1 MTGTLRRPA
10 RSAFPE
16 GDWNVLASFWHP
28 IAFSSEVTSDPS
40 RITLL
45 DVDLVAVRV
54 RDSLI
59 VARDACPHRG
69 TRLSL
74 GCVRG
79 SRLVCAYHGVE
90 YDGDGRAVHVP
101 GAPKGYRIPGKLRLE
116 TCLAEEKYGIVWTCL
131 SGDPVAPLPEWP
143 ILDDPDIQKTK
154 LSVPINCGA
163 GRHVENF
170 CDTSHFPFT
179 HRQTFGC
186 PDAPEIPRYDV
197 EEREH
202 GLFASIM
209 TIQQDGSLTFDEP
222 DYTEVLS
229 DYTIT
234 MPYCAEL
241 ILHFPRG
248 DEFIYDIVSPVSSGR
263 CRVFMWKTRDHDL
276 GEAAN
281 DWIQFQVDVNEEDRL
296 MVEGERPSD
305 LPVDTRHEIHLP
317 ADRLSLAYRRMWGRY
332 GLAGPDPLAD

>member
-1 MTGTLRRPA
+1 M
-10 RSAFPE
+10 
-16 GDWNVLASFWHP
+16 LASFWHP
-28 IAFSSEVTSDPS
+28 IAFSSEITADPAKV
-40 RITLL
+40 TLL

-54 RDSLI
+54 RDRLV

-74 GCVRG
+74 GRVEG
-79 SRLVCAYHGVE
+79 SRLVCAYHGVA
-90 YDGDGRAVHVP
+90 YDADGKAVHVP
-101 GAPKGYRIPGKLRLE
+101 GAPEGYRIPVRL
-116 TCLAEEKYGIVWTCL
+116 CLESYRAEERYGIVWVCL
-131 SGDPVAPLPEWP
+131 SGEPLAPLPEWP
-143 ILDDPDIQKTK
+143 ILDDPAVQKTR
-154 LSVPINCGA
+154 LSVSINCGA

-179 HRQTFGC
+179 HRGTFGC
-186 PDAPEIPRYDV
+186 PDAPEIPRYEV

-209 TIQQDGSLTFDEP
+209 TIQQDGSLSFEEP
-222 DYTEVLS
+222 DYVEVLS

-248 DEFIYDIVSPVSSGR
+248 DEFIFDIVSPVSNGR

-276 GEAAN
+276 GEAA
-281 DWIQFQVDVNEEDRL
+281 DEWIQFQVDVNEEDRR
-296 MVEGERPSD
+296 MVEGERPSE
-305 LPVDTRHEIHLP
+305 LPIDIHQEVHLP
-317 ADRLSLAYRRMWGRY
+317 ADRLSLAYRRRLARY
-332 GLAGPDPLAD
+332 GMAGPDALAD